1 MVRDA
6 IPHLDPIV
14 VVTHADTIL
23 PELAEEE
30 YYSQYDSFKN
40 TIAVKV
46 KDPDLGVPLRNVFV
60 MTPVLLDDKQHSF
73 GKNQGAV
80 LLLERLLAMAGFY
93 CKTRQ

>member
-1 MVRDA
+1 MVQAA
-6 IPHLDPIV
+6 IHHLDPIF
-14 VVTHADTIL
+14 VVTRADSIL
-23 PELAEEE
+23 PELAREE
-30 YYSQYDSFKN
+30 YHDQYDSYTDTN
-40 TIAVKV
+40 AGKV
-46 KDPDLGVPLRNVFV
+46 RDPDLGVPQRQVFV